1 MKFVKSMFLV
11 LAIALGAS
19 GTALAAGQGPTDY
32 LKSLDRQLK
41 PLLTKADQNKGKI
54 LKIIKKMLDFDKL
67 CKDSLGKH
75 WDQRTAEEQKDFS
88 KTLTALIEKNV
99 LKRLKSTTS
108 NEIVYDSENVS
119 ANTATVVTIVS
130 DTSGTRP
137 VEIEIAYMLEKQGKT
152 WMVVD
157 MKTDGISLVSNYRS
171 QFNKLIE
178 KDGWDKMM
186 QKMKD
191 KLAE

>member
-1 MKFVKSMFLV
+1 MKIVKSILTVVILTMG
-11 LAIALGAS
+11 ISGA
-19 GTALAAGQGPTDY
+19 AFAAGPTDY
-32 LKSLDRQLK
+32 LKSLDKQMK

-54 LKIIKKMLDFDKL
+54 LNIVKKMLDFDRL

-75 WDQRTAEEQKDFS
+75 WATRTTEQQKDFS

-99 LKRLKSTTS
+99 LKRLKSTKS
-108 NEIVYDSENVS
+108 NEIIYESEKVKK
-119 ANTATVVTIVS
+119 NTATVVTIVS

-137 VEIEIAYMLEKQGKT
+137 VEIEIAYTMEKKGNN
-152 WMVVD
+152 WIVVD

-171 QFNKLIE
+171 QFNNLIE

-186 QKMKD
+186 KKMKE